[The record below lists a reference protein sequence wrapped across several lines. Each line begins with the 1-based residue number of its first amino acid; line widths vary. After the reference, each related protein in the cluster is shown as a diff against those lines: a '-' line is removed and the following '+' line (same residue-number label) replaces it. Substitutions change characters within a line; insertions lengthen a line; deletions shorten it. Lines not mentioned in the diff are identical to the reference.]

1 MKKTLL
7 AIALALTTVFVF
19 AQEKKVTKTAHAKF
33 HSHTALEDI
42 TSSNYKVT
50 STFTPST
57 GVFVF
62 SVPMQSFELS
72 PSLRQKH
79 FNSSKFLDT
88 KQFPKAKFKGQI
100 TDLTVVDFTKDG
112 VYNVVVKGNLEIHG
126 VKNKVT
132 EKGILTVK
140 NGSISVSST
149 FPISLADY
157 GVSFT
162 KGKPSK
168 NIAKTVEITIEATY

>member
-1 MKKTLL
+1 MKKTLITIVL
-7 AIALALTTVFVF
+7 AFATVFAF
-19 AQEKKVTKTAHAKF
+19 AQEKKVTKTAHVQF
-33 HSHTALEDI
+33 YSHTALEDI

-50 STFTPST
+50 SALTPST

-72 PSLRQKH
+72 PSVRQKH

-100 TDLTVVDFTKDG
+100 VDLAVVDFTKDG
-112 VYNVVVKGNLEIHG
+112 VYPVSVTGNLEIHG
-126 VKNKVT
+126 VKNTVT
-132 EKGILTVK
+132 EKGTVTVK
-140 NGSISVSST
+140 NGSISVKSI
-149 FPISLADY
+149 FPITLGDY
-157 GVSFT
+157 AIFFT

-168 NIAKTVEITIEATY
+168 NIAKTVEVTIEATY